1 MKIFGK
7 LNLGQRS
14 SVGKNGSNQSATRG
28 QAKLSDLINGNSG
41 NRNKISINLRINIEQ
56 ILAAA
61 SGFRNFASYRCR
73 ILFYC
78 GKLDLKP
85 AL

>member
-14 SVGKNGSNQSATRG
+14 GVGKNGSNQSATRG

-41 NRNKISINLRINIEQ
+41 NRNKITINLRIDIEQ

-61 SGFRNFASYRCR
+61 RGFRNFASYRCR

-85 AL
+85 TL